1 VPVASDRR
9 DALVDW
15 MFGPGRRLTA
25 RAIVNRVWGRML
37 GRGIVHP
44 VDDMRFSNPAV
55 NEPLLAALAD
65 DLIVHHWDLKHLV
78 RTIAMSR
85 TYQQSSI
92 PNDSNRSQHS
102 NFSHAALRRLSAE
115 QLADAVSR
123 ATGVDEPYRVGP
135 PGLRA
140 VHVPYVAAGSRLL
153 RLFGRPTER
162 ASACECGRSPDATLP
177 QVMYL
182 LNGVELWKKIRAPE
196 GTVERLFKKHPGDR
210 GLVVA
215 LYLAVLSRPPSS
227 DEVGLGTRYLAT
239 SGTRREGAEDLAWA
253 LLNSPEF
260 LFNH

>member
-1 VPVASDRR
+1 MSAARLLTSAAARPTERPVASIVLMTSAADAPEARLPWKAGERVELTHLDGSRVRVPVASDRR

-15 MFGPGRRLTA
+15 MFGPGQRLTA

-44 VDDMRFSNPAV
+44 VDDMRFSNPPI
-55 NEPLLAALAD
+55 NEPLLSALAD
-65 DLIVHHWDLKHLV
+65 DLVVHRWDLKHLV
-78 RTIAMSR
+78 RTIARSR

-92 PNDSNRSQHS
+92 PNKSNRNEHE

-115 QLADAVSR
+115 QLADSVSR

-162 ASACECGRSPDATLP
+162 ASACECVRSPDSTLP
-177 QVMYL
+177 QVMHL
-182 LNGVELWKKIRAPE
+182 LNGEALWK
-196 GTVERLFKKHPGDR
+196 THR
-210 GLVVA
+210 G
-215 LYLAVLSRPPSS
+215 
-227 DEVGLGTRYLAT
+227 
-239 SGTRREGAEDLAWA
+239 
-253 LLNSPEF
+253 
-260 LFNH
+260 

>member
-1 VPVASDRR
+1 MNIPSRRITFIKVVDSLIR
-9 DALVDW
+9 DAQVSRK
-15 MFGPGRRLTA
+15 F
-25 RAIVNRVWGRML
+25 
-37 GRGIVHP
+37 VHLFLS
-44 VDDMRFSNPAV
+44 D
-55 NEPLLAALAD
+55 LAALAD
-65 DLIVHHWDLKHLV
+65 DLIAHHWNLKHLV

-92 PNDSNRSQHS
+92 PNASNRSQHS

-177 QVMYL
+177 QVMPPA
-182 LNGVELWKKIRAPE
+182 G
-196 GTVERLFKKHPGDR
+196 PG
-210 GLVVA
+210 
-215 LYLAVLSRPPSS
+215 
-227 DEVGLGTRYLAT
+227 
-239 SGTRREGAEDLAWA
+239 
-253 LLNSPEF
+253 
-260 LFNH
+260 